1 MKSALPVTA
10 LEVSDESF
18 ELHTAPLWPG
28 MWRKIDQGR
37 EAGCAPINVPIQSP
51 VQSLSIG
58 LPSLQLEM
66 SRYVPSSW
74 RDENDSWVTGR
85 V

>member
-18 ELHTAPLWPG
+18 ELHTAPLWPR
-28 MWRKIDQGR
+28 MWCETERGW
-37 EAGCAPINVPIQSP
+37 EVWGVPIKVPIQSP

-58 LPSLQLEM
+58 LPSLQLDI
-66 SRYVPSSW
+66 SR
-74 RDENDSWVTGR
+74 
-85 V
+85 